1 MVPFHGVGW
10 NDIQK
15 DTAEDAAVD
24 IGAHFFLRELDTFE
38 GFEKEGTV
46 FVRET
51 IIVTLRVRVGVE
63 DFAKSVLV

>member
-1 MVPFHGVGW
+1 MVPFHGVGG
-10 NDIQK
+10 DCVQE
-15 DTAEDAAVD
+15 DMTEDAAVD
-24 IGAHFFLRELDTFE
+24 LGAHFFLRELDTFE